1 MDCEYTKDIYKV
13 RKVWLVMECERGKGL
28 VKKVSV
34 PALHRKKNKSL
45 ICKRVLKAVKNVS
58 LAALKLIAGVTA
70 GLLTAAWIIPAVNE
84 SRGYEAV
91 GSEWLIIYI
100 AIFAG
105 IYFADMALKKAGK
118 GRYQSA
124 DRHKRQN
131 GAH

>member
-13 RKVWLVMECERGKGL
+13 RKVWLVMECERDKGL

-58 LAALKLIAGVTA
+58 LAALKLMAGVTA
-70 GLLTAAWIIPAVNE
+70 GLIPAAGE
-84 SRGYEAV
+84 WETIRRRGGYEAV

-105 IYFADMALKKAGK
+105 IYVADKALRKI
-118 GRYQSA
+118 GR
-124 DRHKRQN
+124 R
-131 GAH
+131 

>member
-13 RKVWLVMECERGKGL
+13 RKVWLVMECERDKEP

-34 PALHRKKNKSL
+34 PALHRKKNKSPV
-45 ICKRVLKAVKNVS
+45 CKRVLKAVKNVP
-58 LAALKLIAGVTA
+58 LTALKLTAGVAA
-70 GLLTAAWIIPAVNE
+70 GFLTAAWIIPAVNE
-84 SRGYEAV
+84 ARGYEAV

-124 DRHKRQN
+124 DRHK
-131 GAH
+131 

>member
-13 RKVWLVMECERGKGL
+13 RKVWLVMECERDKGL

-58 LAALKLIAGVTA
+58 FAALKLMAGVTA

-84 SRGYEAV
+84 ARGYEAV
-91 GSEWLIIYI
+91 GSEWLIIYL
-100 AIFAG
+100 AIFTG
-105 IYFADMALKKAGK
+105 IYVADKALRRI
-118 GRYQSA
+118 GR
-124 DRHKRQN
+124 R
-131 GAH
+131 

>member
-1 MDCEYTKDIYKV
+1 MNNEAEREKVYKV
-13 RKVWLVMECERGKGL
+13 RKVWLVMECERGKEP
-28 VKKVSV
+28 VKKVTV

-58 LAALKLIAGVTA
+58 FAALKLTAGVTA

-91 GSEWLIIYI
+91 GSEWLIVYI

-124 DRHKRQN
+124 DRHKR
-131 GAH
+131 

>member
-13 RKVWLVMECERGKGL
+13 RKVWLVMECERDKGL

-34 PALHRKKNKSL
+34 PAPHRKKNKSPV
-45 ICKRVLKAVKNVS
+45 CKKALKAVKNVS
-58 LAALKLIAGVTA
+58 LAALKLMAGVTA

-84 SRGYEAV
+84 VRGYEAV

-100 AIFAG
+100 AIFIG
-105 IYFADMALKKAGK
+105 IYFADRAFKKAGK

-124 DRHKRQN
+124 DRHKR
-131 GAH
+131 